1 MIRAG
6 ILLATLAAIAATP
19 AFAAGD
25 PVKGKSVFAK
35 CMVCHDVK
43 PGVNRLGP
51 SMAGIY
57 GRQAATV
64 PGFNYSPAMK
74 KMAIKWDDANL
85 HQYLE
90 KPMQFVP
97 GNRMAFVG
105 LSKPQDRDDVIAYLK
120 TLK

>member
-6 ILLATLAAIAATP
+6 ILFATLAVAAAAP

-25 PVKGKSVFAK
+25 AAKGKTVYAK
-35 CMVCHDVK
+35 CMVCHDIK

-57 GRQAATV
+57 GRQVATV

-74 KMAIKWDDANL
+74 KLNIKWDDANL

-90 KPMQFVP
+90 KPMKFVP

-105 LSKPQDRDDVIAYLK
+105 LAKPEDRDNVIAYLK